1 MAVRALLM
9 KDFLMLTKQI
19 KWMIGIFAFF
29 ILISF
34 ITDMGA
40 VLIIFALIFASLQLS
55 TAFSFDEMSK
65 WDKFVN
71 TLPIDRKTIV
81 QSKFILGL
89 ILIIFG
95 MVILTPIVYISSD
108 FINTLSPFEIFQWLV
123 IILSVGLLYISL
135 TIPFYIKFGTDK
147 AKLIIFAIVF
157 IPVFGSSFIQQYFQN
172 IDINQLMNFINYV
185 PIGAFIILLISYIL
199 SVKWYG
205 QKQF

>member
-19 KWMIGIFAFF
+19 KWMIGIFAVF
-29 ILISF
+29 ILISL

-40 VLIIFALIFASLQLS
+40 VLVIFALIFASLQLS
-55 TAFSFDEMSK
+55 MPSFDEMSK

-108 FINTLSPFEIFQWLV
+108 IINTLTPFEIFQWLV

-147 AKLIIFAIVF
+147 AKLIIFTIVF

-172 IDINQLMNFINYV
+172 IDMNQLKNFINYV